1 MAVPQLWPAWSMAT
15 PQMNEATACTMPRSS
30 WQGVHPMRGIVGL
43 DAVEPL
49 LAEQMIVIAH
59 RLAVTRQG
67 GLRRASPDVTQH
79 EIGA

>member
-1 MAVPQLWPAWSMAT
+1 
-15 PQMNEATACTMPRSS
+15 
-30 WQGVHPMRGIVGL
+30 MRRIAGL